1 MLNRITAP
9 PSTLP
14 LGLCALVCLMVLVSG
29 GSQAMA
35 LLRGEAGPTPG
46 FLLIQNGPPSA
57 EQQAHEDRQAL
68 FADFEEVLRGTRVKF
83 EELTEAMARVVELT
97 KTIEAARRE
106 STRLDQ
112 ALVTLRGQNER
123 LDERLTRADAAR
135 LAALDEVKQTR
146 AEMASKLRAAADEV
160 KQAKAELV
168 NRRAELE
175 IEHQKL
181 AEANGAREQIEAR
194 VIAMEKRIK
203 RSDAAADRLRK
214 ELADANA
221 QLAQAAAAAVGS
233 ERAREEASH
242 EADRLRSEAEQ
253 AREELVAARTE
264 AARLQI
270 ANVELERQRDSLQ
283 RALSSATDMAR
294 QNLIVMREKIEEL
307 KAALGLA
314 QPEEGEPVQSPQAKP
329 DAVERGPDANLPQA
343 PSAMAPLPAP
353 KPTPTTAPASVSPTA
368 GRIEQAPVKTANPE
382 LEKLI
387 DSLIAD
393 SATGTTRSEPIMTE
407 GPMPEVHAALP
418 VSPSEEVAPTG
429 GPKAEPES
437 VQEKRDA
444 TASQAPSRTAQPPAV
459 KVRANGPAGSA
470 TGLSMAGPT
479 KSPLAESGIELFNAN
494 LQLLNELELS
504 AGGSDLFS
512 GVESAKGSEVRVGT
526 TAAWDK
532 LPSVGQEA
540 YIKTLLNYWVS
551 ARGGKG
557 PAVVQLVNSSG
568 QVLVE
573 KSWQ

>member
-9 PSTLP
+9 PSTLS
-14 LGLCALVCLMVLVSG
+14 LGLCALVCLKVLVSG
-29 GSQAMA
+29 GSQAIA
-35 LLRGEAGPTPG
+35 LPRGEADPTPG
-46 FLLIQNGPPSA
+46 FLLIQTGPPGA
-57 EQQAHEDRQAL
+57 DQQAHEDRQAL

-123 LDERLTRADAAR
+123 LDGRLTRADAAR

-168 NRRAELE
+168 SRRAELE

-203 RSDAAADRLRK
+203 RSDAAAERLRK
-214 ELADANA
+214 ELADAKA
-221 QLAQAAAAAVGS
+221 QLAQAAAAAVDS
-233 ERAREEASH
+233 ERARQAAGH

-264 AARLQI
+264 TARLQI

-283 RALSSATDMAR
+283 KALSSATDMAR
-294 QNLIVMREKIEEL
+294 QNLSVMREKIEDL
-307 KAALGLA
+307 KAALDLVQA
-314 QPEEGEPVQSPQAKP
+314 EAAEPTQSPQAKP
-329 DAVERGPDANLPQA
+329 DAVEGGPDGSLLQA
-343 PSAMAPLPAP
+343 PSAMAPLPTP
-353 KPTPTTAPASVSPTA
+353 KPTQTTKPASVSPTA
-368 GRIEQAPVKTANPE
+368 GRIEHAPVKTANPE

-393 SATGTTRSEPIMTE
+393 STTGTARSEPIVTE
-407 GPMPEVHAALP
+407 GPMPEVNAALA
-418 VSPSEEVAPTG
+418 VSPSEEVAPTR

-444 TASQAPSRTAQPPAV
+444 TASQASSRTAQSPAV
-459 KVRANGPAGSA
+459 KVGADRPTDSA
-470 TGLSMAGPT
+470 TERSMAGPT
-479 KSPLAESGIELFNAN
+479 EPPLAESGIELFNAN
-494 LQLLNELELS
+494 LQLLNELEMTS
-504 AGGSDLFS
+504 GGSDLFS
-512 GVESAKGSEVRVGT
+512 GVESAKGSEVHVGT

-532 LPSVGQEA
+532 LPAAGKDA
-540 YIKTLLNYWVS
+540 YIQTLLDYWVS

-557 PAVVQLVNSSG
+557 PAVLRIVNSSG

>member
-14 LGLCALVCLMVLVSG
+14 LGLCALVCLKLLVSG
-29 GSQAMA
+29 GSEAIA
-35 LLRGEAGPTPG
+35 LPRGEAGPTPG

-57 EQQAHEDRQAL
+57 EQQAHDDRPAL
-68 FADFEEVLRGTRVKF
+68 LADFEEVLRGTRVKF
-83 EELTEAMARVVELT
+83 EELIEATARVAELT
-97 KTIEAARRE
+97 KTIEAAHRE

-135 LAALDEVKQTR
+135 LAALDEVKQTQ
-146 AEMASKLRAAADEV
+146 ADMASKLRAAADEV

-168 NRRAELE
+168 SRGAELE

-214 ELADANA
+214 ELADAKA

-233 ERAREEASH
+233 ERARQAAVH
-242 EADRLRSEAEQ
+242 EADRLRSEAER

-264 AARLQI
+264 TARLQI
-270 ANVELERQRDSLQ
+270 ANVELERQRNSLQ

-294 QNLIVMREKIEEL
+294 QNLSVMREKIEHL
-307 KAALGLA
+307 KAALDLVQA
-314 QPEEGEPVQSPQAKP
+314 EAAEPTQSPQAKP
-329 DAVERGPDANLPQA
+329 DAVEGGPDATLPQA

-353 KPTPTTAPASVSPTA
+353 KPTQTTEPASVNPTA
-368 GRIEQAPVKTANPE
+368 GRIEHAPVKAANLE

-393 SATGTTRSEPIMTE
+393 SATGTTRPDPTMTE
-407 GPMPEVHAALP
+407 GPMPEVNAALA
-418 VSPSEEVAPTG
+418 VSRSEDVAPTP
-429 GPKAEPES
+429 GPNRAPQS

-444 TASQAPSRTAQPPAV
+444 AASQAPSSSAQSAATE
-459 KVRANGPAGSA
+459 VRADRPTDSA
-470 TGLSMAGPT
+470 TDLSMAGPT
-479 KSPLAESGIELFNAN
+479 EPPLAESGIELFSAN
-494 LQLLNELELS
+494 LQLLNKLELNT
-504 AGGSDLFS
+504 GGSDLFS
-512 GVESAKGSEVRVGT
+512 GIEAAEGSEVRVGT

-532 LPSVGQEA
+532 LPSVGQDA
-540 YIKTLLNYWVS
+540 YVKTLLNYWVS

-557 PAVVQLVNSSG
+557 PAVVRLVNASG